1 MKNFVLE
8 NRTKIIFGRDIID
21 QIGPETALLGS
32 KVLMVYGR
40 KSCKEHGVYRQVKD
54 ALSQAG
60 VTVTEL
66 GGIRANPV
74 LEQVREGIALAR
86 QENVEAVLAVGGG
99 SVIDSAK
106 AICAGVPADHD
117 VWQFFRGKKG
127 IGATLPLAC
136 VLTIAGSGSEM
147 NGGMVLTNEESARKM
162 GIGNKRLQ
170 PMVSILDPVAT
181 FTVPPDQ
188 TAFGAVDT
196 IAHLL
201 EFYCTAEAQQTPL
214 QDRFMEGVAQ
224 TVIESCEKVLADPE
238 DYDTRADLMWSATLA
253 LNGWSAAGLGRV
265 GFPMHMIEH
274 SLSALY
280 DVPHGAGLAV
290 VMPAWL
296 SWQAEQEPERIA
308 QFAQRVFGVPA
319 GDSYDNARQGIAC
332 LVDWFK
338 RIGCP
343 TTLAELGVSSSE
355 IPKIAENA
363 LPLAKLWRL
372 REYSQPIIETVL
384 LRCQL

>member
-8 NRTKIIFGRDIID
+8 NHTKIIFGYSTID
-21 QIGPETALLGS
+21 LVGHEVALLGR

-40 KSCKEHGVYRQVKD
+40 KSCRKNGIYQRVKD
-54 ALSQAG
+54 SLVAAG
-60 VTVTEL
+60 LTVVEL
-66 GGIRANPV
+66 GDIRPNPV
-74 LEQVREGIALAR
+74 LEQVREGVLLAR
-86 QENVEAVLAVGGG
+86 RENVEAVLAVGGG

-106 AICAGVPADHD
+106 AICAGFFADHD

-127 IGATLPLAC
+127 IGETLPLAC
-136 VLTIAGSGSEM
+136 VLTVAGSGSEM
-147 NGGMVLTNEESARKM
+147 NGGMVLTNEESAKKM

-170 PMVSILDPVAT
+170 PKVSILDPAST
-181 FTVPPDQ
+181 FTVPPGQ
-188 TAFGAVDT
+188 TAYGAVDT

-201 EFYCTAEAQQTPL
+201 EYYCTAEAKQTPL
-214 QDRFMEGVAQ
+214 QDRFMEGVAE
-224 TVIESCEKVLADPE
+224 TVIESCPRALADPN

-296 SWQAEQEPERIA
+296 AWQAEQEPERIA
-308 QFAQRVFGVPA
+308 KFSERVFGIPA
-319 GDSYDNARQGIAC
+319 GDSLNNANQGIAR
-332 LVDWFK
+332 LVRWF
-338 RIGCP
+338 RQIGCP
-343 TTLAELGVSSSE
+343 TSLAELDIPSSE
-355 IPKIAENA
+355 IPRIAENA

-372 REYSQPIIETVL
+372 RDYSQSVIETVL
-384 LRCQL
+384 HRC

>member
-1 MKNFVLE
+1 MENFVLE
-8 NRTKIIFGRDIID
+8 NRTKIIFGRDTIK
-21 QIGPETALLGS
+21 QVGQETALLGS
-32 KVLMVYGR
+32 RVLLVYGR
-40 KSCKEHGVYRQVKD
+40 GSCMQNGIYHQVQD
-54 ALSQAG
+54 ALLKGG
-60 VTVTEL
+60 VTVIEL

-74 LEQVREGIALAR
+74 LEQVREGVNLAR
-86 QENVEAVLAVGGG
+86 REKVEAVLAVGGG

-106 AICAGVPADHD
+106 AICAGVPVEHD

-147 NGGMVLTNEESARKM
+147 NGGMVLTNQESVRKM

-170 PMVSILDPVAT
+170 PAVSILDPVAT

-188 TAFGAVDT
+188 TAYGAVDT
-196 IAHLL
+196 VAHLL
-201 EFYCTAEAQQTPL
+201 EFYCTTEARQTPL

-224 TVIESCEKVLADPE
+224 TVIAACEKALAEPE

-280 DVPHGAGLAV
+280 GVPHGAGLAV
-290 VMPAWL
+290 VIPAWL
-296 SWQAEQEPERIA
+296 SWRAEQAPERIA
-308 QFAQRVFGVPA
+308 RFAERVFGIPA
-319 GDSYDNARQGIAC
+319 GDNKDNARQGISHLLA
-332 LVDWFK
+332 WF
-338 RIGCP
+338 RRVGCP
-343 TTLAELGVSSSE
+343 TSLAELGVSAAE
-355 IPKIAENA
+355 IPRIAENA
-363 LPLAKLWRL
+363 LPQAKLWRL
-372 REYSQPIIETVL
+372 REYTQPVIEEIL
-384 LRCQL
+384 HRC

>member
-1 MKNFVLE
+1 MENFVLE
-8 NRTKIIFGRDIID
+8 NRTKIIFGRETIK
-21 QIGPETALLGS
+21 QIGSEVSLLGNR
-32 KVLMVYGR
+32 VLLVYGR
-40 KSCKEHGVYRQVKD
+40 GSCRQNGIYTQVQD

-60 VTVTEL
+60 VSAIEL

-86 QENVEAVLAVGGG
+86 REKVEVVLGVGGG

-106 AICAGVPADHD
+106 AICAGVAADHD

-147 NGGMVLTNEESARKM
+147 NGGMVLTNQESSRKM

-170 PMVSILDPVAT
+170 PAVSILDPVAT
-181 FTVPPDQ
+181 FTVPPSH
-188 TAFGAVDT
+188 TAYGAVDT

-201 EFYCTAEAQQTPL
+201 EFYCTTEARQTPV

-224 TVIESCEKVLADPE
+224 TVIPACEKALAEPH

-265 GFPMHMIEH
+265 GFPMHMVEH

-280 DVPHGAGLAV
+280 DIPHGAGLAV

-296 SWQAEQEPERIA
+296 SWQAEREPDRLA
-308 QFAQRVFGVPA
+308 RFAERVFGLPA
-319 GDSYDNARQGIAC
+319 GDSMSNARQGIDHLLA
-332 LVDWFK
+332 WFK

-343 TTLAELGVSSSE
+343 TSLAEIGVSATE

-363 LPLAKLWRL
+363 LPQAKLWRL
-372 REYSQPIIETVL
+372 RGYTPAIIEEIL
-384 LRCQL
+384 HRCCR